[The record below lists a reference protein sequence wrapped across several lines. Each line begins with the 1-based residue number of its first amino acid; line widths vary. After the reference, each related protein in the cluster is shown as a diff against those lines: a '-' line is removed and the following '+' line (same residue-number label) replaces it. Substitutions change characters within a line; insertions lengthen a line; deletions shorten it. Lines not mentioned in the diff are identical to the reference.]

1 MSRAVVARRR
11 RTQSERSD
19 AMRKRLIDATLR
31 CLVEDGY
38 AKVTV
43 SAIVRR
49 AGVSRGAHLH
59 HFPSKNALIL
69 EAADYLMRRAYRI
82 LGEVLLG
89 IAEEEDR
96 VQGLVEVAWKEI
108 YDTQLFNAYFGLML
122 AAQHDAELSRALRE
136 LSEKTQ
142 ARLKPAVAH
151 YFESRG
157 SGESPE
163 DMFLMTHWILG
174 GISASQH
181 IHPGGDDAQRYVE
194 LWARLMATQM
204 RARKGVHTP
213 PPRPEGWDD
222 AGRRNMQANRGQ

>member
-89 IAEEEDR
+89 IAEE
-96 VQGLVEVAWKEI
+96 G
-108 YDTQLFNAYFGLML
+108 
-122 AAQHDAELSRALRE
+122 SRA
-136 LSEKTQ
+136 
-142 ARLKPAVAH
+142 
-151 YFESRG
+151 RG
-157 SGESPE
+157 
-163 DMFLMTHWILG
+163 
-174 GISASQH
+174 
-181 IHPGGDDAQRYVE
+181 
-194 LWARLMATQM
+194 
-204 RARKGVHTP
+204 RARHW
-213 PPRPEGWDD
+213 RSSHS
-222 AGRRNMQANRGQ
+222 AGRRP